1 MAMMFHT
8 AGNKVDGYTMT
19 MAAEEEGMGMAV
31 EVTMKD
37 DKMEA
42 VFEILAEE
50 EGMTMSMEMDGT
62 YTATNKAP
70 VGAPGKDAAV
80 MDLMEM
86 MEALS
91 QTEMLVEPAA

>member
-1 MAMMFHT
+1 
-8 AGNKVDGYTMT
+8 MT

-37 DKMEA
+37 NKMEA

-50 EGMTMSMEMDGT
+50 EGMTMSMEMDGS
-62 YTATNKAP
+62 YTAVRQEP

-80 MDLMEM
+80 MDLMEL
-86 MEALS
+86 MEAMT